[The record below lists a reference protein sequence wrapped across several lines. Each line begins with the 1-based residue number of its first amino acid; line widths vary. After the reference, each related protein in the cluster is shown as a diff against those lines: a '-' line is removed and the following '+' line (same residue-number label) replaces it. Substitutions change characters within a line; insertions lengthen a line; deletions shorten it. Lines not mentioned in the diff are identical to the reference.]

1 MLNLIIFLGHITCTN
16 MLMCPEEKRLNQCL
30 ASSENQG
37 SVWAILLLSPLRKMS
52 LFAYNDPWQALSS
65 LFESSWMEGRRPAEG
80 IRWSIRK
87 TMSGNRSSA
96 KGICTYRSCTKRG
109 HCVLEEGSNLL
120 PNSHTASDLL
130 LMLTA
135 STPWFRRDENV
146 SKRSQ
151 RVEELSL
158 EEMRH
163 PFFHT
168 NMFQKY
174 IFKQKN
180 RFLHLYSMSKTKDQ
194 NKIL

>member
-1 MLNLIIFLGHITCTN
+1 M
-16 MLMCPEEKRLNQCL
+16 
-30 ASSENQG
+30 S
-37 SVWAILLLSPLRKMS
+37 LSP
-52 LFAYNDPWQALSS
+52 NNEPWQALSS

-96 KGICTYRSCTKRG
+96 KGVCTYRSCTKRG

-120 PNSHTASDLL
+120 PNSHTASHLL

-135 STPWFRRDENV
+135 SAPRLRRDENV
-146 SKRSQ
+146 SERSQ

-163 PFFHT
+163 PFSPHKHVLKI
-168 NMFQKY
+168 NK
-174 IFKQKN
+174 
-180 RFLHLYSMSKTKDQ
+180 FLSRKSGSYTELHSMSKTKDQ
-194 NKIL
+194 NEIL